1 MPDPALL
8 LDQVVAGY
16 GGAPALDG
24 VSLRVAPG
32 EVVGVVGPNGSG
44 KTTLVRVASRALRPR
59 EGRVQVAGVDPYA
72 VRASRAAR
80 LVAVVPQDLVP
91 VFSFTVLEVAMMGR
105 SPYRSVWG
113 SSTPED
119 WARVRAAMEL
129 TGVQHLAD
137 RPIEELSGGERRR
150 VVLAQALAQDTPVLV
165 LDEPTTHLDLLH
177 VVELLAVVRELAERD
192 GKAVLAIFHDL
203 NLAAATCDRMCVLS
217 NGLVVADGA
226 PEVVLTRDLLA
237 AVYRVD
243 AEVVTNAMTGRPMVA
258 LGALPRKAVTPSAAA
273 AAGLPPRRR
282 EIPAPER

>member
-1 MPDPALL
+1 M
-8 LDQVVAGY
+8 
-16 GGAPALDG
+16 
-24 VSLRVAPG
+24 
-32 EVVGVVGPNGSG
+32 
-44 KTTLVRVASRALRPR
+44 
-59 EGRVQVAGVDPYA
+59 
-72 VRASRAAR
+72 
-80 LVAVVPQDLVP
+80 
-91 VFSFTVLEVAMMGR
+91 
-105 SPYRSVWG
+105 
-113 SSTPED
+113 
-119 WARVRAAMEL
+119 
-129 TGVQHLAD
+129 
-137 RPIEELSGGERRR
+137 
-150 VVLAQALAQDTPVLV
+150 VLAQALAQDTPVLV

>member
-1 MPDPALL
+1 MPELRFDA
-8 LDQVVAGY
+8 VTAGY
-16 GGAPALDG
+16 GGRSVVRD
-24 VSLRVAPG
+24 VSLRVCGG
-32 EVVGVVGPNGSG
+32 EVVGLVGPNGSG

-59 EGRVQVAGVDPYA
+59 SGRVLVDGVDPYA
-72 VRASRAAR
+72 VPARRAAR
-80 LVAVVPQDLVP
+80 ALAVVPQDVAP
-91 VFSFTVLEVAMMGR
+91 VFSFTALEVALMGR
-105 SPYRSVWG
+105 STHRSGWQLG
-113 SSTPED
+113 GPED
-119 WARVRAAMEL
+119 WARTREAMRT
-129 TGVQHLAD
+129 TGVDDLAD